1 MVFPHVSI
9 KCHVQYVPGQV
20 RCHGGPGCH
29 LCSCPKLNGV
39 GPDMEQKCNDVEHV
53 KINQLNQTEHWTDS
67 VFDIFFDLQ
76 HFVWQVPQV
85 PSTLT

>member
-1 MVFPHVSI
+1 MFNMCLGRSDAMV
-9 KCHVQYVPGQV
+9 VQAAICVPVKSSMGWS
-20 RCHGGPGCH
+20 P
-29 LCSCPKLNGV
+29 N
-39 GPDMEQKCNDVEHV
+39 MEQKCNDVEHV

-67 VFDIFFDLQ
+67 VFDIFCDLQ